1 MNPRYTQIRFSWYIL
16 TLLLAIG
23 LIILSA
29 NGIIEP
35 LESIISYPLT
45 IVSGIMNRI
54 AIQFSGDIKDL
65 SELQY
70 LRQRI
75 VDLEEL
81 VGQYQSEQI
90 VAREI
95 QQDFERLA
103 ALLNYTQTNE
113 ATRYLAAEI
122 IANEASGFINGMIL
136 NKGSRDGITIG
147 MPVVTELGLV
157 GRIVAVR
164 ANFSQVLLITDANSS
179 VSARL
184 QSTRAQGSVSGS
196 AANQLRM
203 TFIPLN
209 TSIQINDVI
218 LTSGLGGNF
227 PGDLIIGRVESVRQ
241 FEFELFQEAVVSS
254 LIDFDSLEFV
264 LVVTSFQP
272 EDLGSIEEQF

>member
-1 MNPRYTQIRFSWYIL
+1 MNPRYTQIRFSWYVL
-16 TLLLAIG
+16 TLLLAVG

-29 NGIIEP
+29 NGFIEP
-35 LESIISYPLT
+35 IESIISYPLT
-45 IVSGIMNRI
+45 IISGIMNRI
-54 AIQFSGDIKDL
+54 AIQISGDIKDL

-90 VAREI
+90 IAREI

-103 ALLNYTQTNE
+103 ALLNYTQTNVT
-113 ATRYLAAEI
+113 ARYLAAEI
-122 IANEASGFINGMIL
+122 IANEASGLINGMIL
-136 NKGSRDGITIG
+136 NKGSRDGITVG

-184 QSTRAQGSVSGS
+184 QSARAQGSVSGS

-264 LVVTSFQP
+264 LIITSFQP
-272 EDLGSIEEQF
+272 EDLGSIEEQI

>member
-1 MNPRYTQIRFSWYIL
+1 MNPRYTQIRFSWYVL
-16 TLLLAIG
+16 TLLLGVG

-29 NGIIEP
+29 NGFIEP
-35 LESIISYPLT
+35 IESIISYPLT
-45 IVSGIMNRI
+45 IISGIMNRI
-54 AIQFSGDIKDL
+54 AIQISGDIKDL

-75 VDLEEL
+75 VNLEEL

-90 VAREI
+90 IAREI

-103 ALLNYTQTNE
+103 AMLNYTQTNVT
-113 ATRYLAAEI
+113 ARYLAAEI
-122 IANEASGFINGMIL
+122 IANEASGLINGMIL
-136 NKGSRDGITIG
+136 NKGSRDGITVG

-164 ANFSQVLLITDANSS
+164 ANFSQVLLITDTNSS

-227 PGDLIIGRVESVRQ
+227 PGDLIIGRVESIRQ

-264 LVVTSFQP
+264 LIITSFQP
-272 EDLGSIEEQF
+272 EDLGSIEEQN

>member
-16 TLLLAIG
+16 TLLLAVG

-35 LESIISYPLT
+35 VESIISYPLT

-54 AIQFSGDIKDL
+54 AIQFSDDIKDL

-90 VAREI
+90 VAREL

-122 IANEASGFINGMIL
+122 IANEASGLINGMIL
-136 NKGSRDGITIG
+136 NKGSRDGITVG

-164 ANFSQVLLITDANSS
+164 ANFSQVLLITDVNSS

-196 AANQLRM
+196 AANQLSM

-209 TSIQINDVI
+209 ISIQINDVI
-218 LTSGLGGNF
+218 LTSGVGGNF

-264 LVVTSFQP
+264 LVITSFQP

>member
-16 TLLLAIG
+16 TLLLAVG

-35 LESIISYPLT
+35 VESIISYPLT

-65 SELQY
+65 SELRY

-122 IANEASGFINGMIL
+122 IANEASGLINGMIL
-136 NKGSRDGITIG
+136 NKGSRDGITVG

-254 LIDFDSLEFV
+254 LIDFDALEFV

>member
-1 MNPRYTQIRFSWYIL
+1 MNPRYTQIRFSWYVL
-16 TLLLAIG
+16 TLLLAVG

-29 NGIIEP
+29 NGLIEP
-35 LESIISYPLT
+35 IESIISYPLT
-45 IVSGIMNRI
+45 IISGIMNRI
-54 AIQFSGDIKDL
+54 AIQISGDINDL

-90 VAREI
+90 IAREI

-103 ALLNYTQTNE
+103 ALLNYTQTNVT
-113 ATRYLAAEI
+113 ARYLAAEI
-122 IANEASGFINGMIL
+122 IANEASGLINGMIL
-136 NKGSRDGITIG
+136 NKGSRDGITVG

-227 PGDLIIGRVESVRQ
+227 PGDLIIGIVESVRQ

-264 LVVTSFQP
+264 LIITSFQP
-272 EDLGSIEEQF
+272 EDLGSIEEQI

>member
-16 TLLLAIG
+16 TLLLAVG

-29 NGIIEP
+29 SGIIEP
-35 LESIISYPLT
+35 VESVISYPLT
-45 IVSGIMNRI
+45 IVSGILNRI

-90 VAREI
+90 IAREI

-122 IANEASGFINGMIL
+122 IANEASGLINGMIL
-136 NKGSRDGITIG
+136 NKGSRDGITVG

-164 ANFSQVLLITDANSS
+164 ANFSQILLITDANSS

-264 LVVTSFQP
+264 LVITSFQP
-272 EDLGSIEEQF
+272 EDLSSIEEEF

>member
-1 MNPRYTQIRFSWYIL
+1 MNPRYTQIRFSWYII
-16 TLLLAIG
+16 TLFLAVG

-35 LESIISYPLT
+35 IESIISYPLT

-54 AIQFSGDIKDL
+54 AIQFSSDIKDL

-103 ALLNYTQTNE
+103 ALLNYKQNNE
-113 ATRYLAAEI
+113 TTRYLAAEI
-122 IANEASGFINGMIL
+122 IANETSGLFNGIIL
-136 NKGSRDGITIG
+136 NKGSRDGITVG

-164 ANFSQVLLITDANSS
+164 ANYSQVLLITDSNSS

-241 FEFELFQEAVVSS
+241 FEFELFQEAVISS

-264 LVVTSFQP
+264 LVITSFQP
-272 EDLGSIEEQF
+272 EDLGSIEEQN

>member
-1 MNPRYTQIRFSWYIL
+1 MNPRYTQIRFSWYII
-16 TLLLAIG
+16 TLFLAVG

-35 LESIISYPLT
+35 IESIISYPLT

-54 AIQFSGDIKDL
+54 AIQFSSDIKDL

-103 ALLNYTQTNE
+103 ALLNYKQNNE
-113 ATRYLAAEI
+113 TTRYLAAEI
-122 IANEASGFINGMIL
+122 IANETSGLFNGIIL
-136 NKGSRDGITIG
+136 NKGSRDGITVG

-164 ANFSQVLLITDANSS
+164 ANYSQVLLITDSNSS

-264 LVVTSFQP
+264 LIITSFQP
-272 EDLGSIEEQF
+272 EDLGSIEEQI

>member
-16 TLLLAIG
+16 TLLLAVG

-35 LESIISYPLT
+35 VESIISYPLT

-65 SELQY
+65 SELRY

-103 ALLNYTQTNE
+103 TLLNYTQTNE

-122 IANEASGFINGMIL
+122 IANEASGLINGMIL
-136 NKGSRDGITIG
+136 NKGSRDGITVG

-254 LIDFDSLEFV
+254 LIDFDALEFV

>member
-16 TLLLAIG
+16 TLLLAVG

-35 LESIISYPLT
+35 IESIISYPLAV
-45 IVSGIMNRI
+45 VSGIVNRI
-54 AIQFSGDIKDL
+54 AIQLSGDIKDL
-65 SELQY
+65 SELRY

-103 ALLNYTQTNE
+103 ALLNFTQTNE
-113 ATRYLAAEI
+113 TTRYLAAEI
-122 IANEASGFINGMIL
+122 IANEASGLFNGMIL
-136 NKGSRDGITIG
+136 NKGSRDGIMVG

-264 LVVTSFQP
+264 LVITSFQP
-272 EDLGSIEEQF
+272 EDLGSVEEQI